1 MGVGYPPVPAFPL
14 DFDSDRTLFL
24 VYNTS
29 ESKTVRENAPWQ
41 EELEIES
48 VGAEDYEIWADN
60 GFANISGELFYY
72 DSVEKN
78 SDGKVYKLKRCAR
91 NLGGKATRFNPSG
104 TWVRGFVIAE
114 HHNQLVDA
122 TVATEAY
129 ILGLSDVVSIL

>member
-60 GFANISGELFYY
+60 
-72 DSVEKN
+72 
-78 SDGKVYKLKRCAR
+78 
-91 NLGGKATRFNPSG
+91 
-104 TWVRGFVIAE
+104 
-114 HHNQLVDA
+114 
-122 TVATEAY
+122 
-129 ILGLSDVVSIL
+129 